1 MRGSN
6 TADLAI
12 FLNKKHSF
20 DKISISYLLITS
32 KNGITF
38 RENRA
43 NLIML
48 IYATKRNDEKFV
60 KKTGK
65 SDETL

>member
-1 MRGSN
+1 MDK
-6 TADLAI
+6 TDLAI
-12 FLNKKHSF
+12 FLNKKRSF

-43 NLIML
+43 NLTML
-48 IYATKRNDEKFV
+48 IYATKRSDEKFV